1 MLTYPLSKE
10 SGRSLYEQL
19 YEGIRRDILSGTL
32 PAHQRLPSKRA
43 LAQHLEVSI
52 ITVQN
57 AYEQLAAEGYIYS
70 QEKRGYYVS
79 PVERPLLAAARQPAP
94 LPPEPEQKT
103 YFLDLVTNSIDRA
116 YFPFTVW
123 ARLMR
128 ETLLERDKALLQA
141 APYNGAEELRR
152 AISDYLR
159 QFRGMNVDSGQIIV
173 GAGTEFL
180 YSLLIQLL
188 GREKCY
194 AVEDPGYSK
203 IAEIYRSHQVNLR
216 QVGLDEKGLSTRLLR
231 RQEADIVHLSPSHH
245 YPTGIVMPIG
255 RRQELLRWAEEQE
268 GRWILEDDYDSEFR
282 FVGRP
287 IPTLFSIDEAQRVIY
302 LNTFSKTIAP
312 SIRISYMILPPR
324 LMEVYREKLGFY
336 ACTVSG
342 FEQYTLAKF
351 MAQGRYEQHLSRM
364 KARYR
369 QKRDAVIAMLRSSPL
384 ADRVEIMEQDAGLH
398 FLVRLDTRLPD
409 AALRSR
415 AAEQGVRLALLSDY
429 YSVPAYRGGKLF
441 RHRPGAS
448 AGGTAPSGASL
459 GGITMYDELTRGD
472 VQKMQEE
479 IDYRTQVLRPKLI
492 EDVQTAR
499 AFGDLS
505 ENFEYKCAKQEKNR
519 NDSRIRYLQRMIRT
533 ARIIDDRS
541 GQDTAG
547 LYDTVEI
554 FMENTGKSRRIQLVT
569 TLRQDALKGL
579 ISKESPVG
587 KAVLGRRAGDRVQVD
602 MGGGRSYWITIRSI
616 EKGTDDG
623 SIPIGSF

>member
-1 MLTYPLSKE
+1 MLTYPLNKE

-79 PVERPLLAAARQPAP
+79 PVARPFRAAARQPAP

-203 IAEIYRSHQVNLR
+203 IAEIYRSHQVAFTPVPID
-216 QVGLDEKGLSTRLLR
+216 QSGVSV
-231 RQEADIVHLSPSHH
+231 EALQACGADVVHCSPSHH
-245 YPTGIVMPIG
+245 YPTGIVMPVS
-255 RRQELLRWAEEQE
+255 RRYTLLGWATEQKN
-268 GRWILEDDYDSEFR
+268 RYIIEDDFDSEFR
-282 FVGRP
+282 MTGKP
-287 IPTLFSIDEAQRVIY
+287 LPTLQSMDTTGRVIY
-302 LNTFSKTIAP
+302 MNTFTKSLSST
-312 SIRISYMILPPR
+312 IRIGYMVLPPPLAER
-324 LMEVYREKLGFY
+324 FYEKLGFY

-342 FEQYTLAKF
+342 FEQLVLAHF
-351 MAQGRYEQHLSRM
+351 LAEGYFETHINRM
-364 KARYR
+364 RNRYR
-369 QKRDAVIAMLRSSPL
+369 QKRDTLISCLRAAMPPEMT
-384 ADRVEIMEQDAGLH
+384 EILEEEAGLH
-398 FLVRLDTRLPD
+398 FLLRIQTQADD
-409 AALRSR
+409 AELVQRVERQGLHVACLSSYY
-415 AAEQGVRLALLSDY
+415 AQQEQAEAHTLVLN
-429 YSVPAYRGGKLF
+429 YSNVP
-441 RHRPGAS
+441 
-448 AGGTAPSGASL
+448 
-459 GGITMYDELTRGD
+459 EE
-472 VQKMQEE
+472 KMQEAAE
-479 IDYRTQVLRPKLI
+479 R
-492 EDVQTAR
+492 
-499 AFGDLS
+499 
-505 ENFEYKCAKQEKNR
+505 
-519 NDSRIRYLQRMIRT
+519 LQR
-533 ARIIDDRS
+533 A
-541 GQDTAG
+541 
-547 LYDTVEI
+547 I
-554 FMENTGKSRRIQLVT
+554 FS
-569 TLRQDALKGL
+569 
-579 ISKESPVG
+579 
-587 KAVLGRRAGDRVQVD
+587 
-602 MGGGRSYWITIRSI
+602 
-616 EKGTDDG
+616 
-623 SIPIGSF
+623 

>member
-1 MLTYPLSKE
+1 MLTYPLNKE

-79 PVERPLLAAARQPAP
+79 PVERPLQAAARQPAP

-159 QFRGMNVDSGQIIV
+159 QFRGMNVDSSQIIV

-231 RQEADIVHLSPSHH
+231 RQKADIVHLSPSHH

-384 ADRVEIMEQDAGLH
+384 ADRVEIMEQGA
-398 FLVRLDTRLPD
+398 
-409 AALRSR
+409 
-415 AAEQGVRLALLSDY
+415 
-429 YSVPAYRGGKLF
+429 PAYRGGKLF

-519 NDSRIRYLQRMIRT
+519 NDSRIRYLQRMIKT

-554 FMENTGKSRRIQLVT
+554 FMENTGKSRKIQLVT